1 MDMFSVF
8 DISAAGMNLER
19 VRLDVAAVNLANA
32 HTTQAPDG
40 QVFRPLR
47 VVARPGT
54 AQAFDVMLAGMRMAT
69 RVNPTQFNI
78 SVEPV
83 NTPPRLVYEP
93 GHPDANSKGFVAYPD
108 INPVSEMV
116 NLIGITRAYEAN
128 VRAMNMAK
136 SMALKALEIGNGR

>member
-1 MDMFSVF
+1 MDLFSAF

-19 VRLDVAAVNLANA
+19 VRLDVAAANLANA
-32 HTTQAPDG
+32 NTTQTQDG

-47 VVARPGT
+47 VVARPAM
-54 AQAFDVMLAGMRMAT
+54 AQAFDATLAGMRMPA
-69 RVNPTQFNI
+69 RVNPAQFNI

-83 NTPPRLVYEP
+83 DTPPRLVYDP
-93 GHPDANSKGFVAYPD
+93 GHPDADDKGFVAYPD
-108 INPVSEMV
+108 ISPVSEMV

-136 SMALKALEIGNGR
+136 SMALKALEIGGDR